1 MHWLKRQLLMWRIR
15 RALEGK
21 PFNKHQPDRTR
32 IVGMLN
38 LLQQEQFAHYNP
50 SAGMAVRV
58 NLLYRSVEELIEL
71 LQTIDS
77 ELQTKSFAHP
87 PQASYGKTSIAL
99 EEYMV
104 TKNGYIYDV
113 RQAVGAFKHYALSI
127 CSILDSQRQ
136 GEREAFYEHNTR
148 VLTHVLG
155 DIDELV
161 RGLLQIAYAKGE

>member
-1 MHWLKRQLLMWRIR
+1 MQWLKRQLLMWRIR

-32 IVGMLN
+32 IVGMLS
-38 LLQQEQFAHYNP
+38 LLRPDQFETYSP
-50 SAGMAVRV
+50 TLGMQVKV
-58 NLLYRSVEELIEL
+58 NLLYRTVEELITL
-71 LQTIDS
+71 LQEIEG
-77 ELQTKSFAHP
+77 ELRTKSYVHP
-87 PQASYGKTSIAL
+87 PQVNHGKTDVAL
-99 EEYMV
+99 EEYLV
-104 TKNGYIYDV
+104 TKAGYIYDV
-113 RQAVGAFKHYALSI
+113 RQAVVAFQHYSLSI
-127 CSILDSQRQ
+127 CAVLDEQRQ